1 MKFIQLMDVYLI
13 LKATIMASKKVF
25 RGKTIENLYEEI
37 YNSQQANA
45 DEISLIINE
54 LRNLIQEETSAAIL
68 APMIGSML
76 GNKIKNTQLLIDL
89 TRLVQ
94 KSLEV
99 DAEGAKIG
107 IPEDELRE
115 LLNAAGLN

>member
-1 MKFIQLMDVYLI
+1 
-13 LKATIMASKKVF
+13 MASKKIF
-25 RGKTIENLYEEI
+25 KGKSIENLYEEI
-37 YNSQQANA
+37 YNSQQDNA
-45 DEISLIINE
+45 SEISTIINE
-54 LRNLIQEETSAAIL
+54 LRKLIGTDETAAAIL

-94 KSLEV
+94 RANETT
-99 DAEGAKIG
+99 DDGAKLG
-107 IPEDELRE
+107 IPENELRE